1 VFRRYISNPAYKY
14 ESINRAS
21 QACGPLVKWSIAQL
35 QYADMLQ
42 RVEPLRQELRTL
54 ENRAQ
59 SNQQEADEVDT
70 LIINLE
76 QSIAR

>member
-1 VFRRYISNPAYKY
+1 M
-14 ESINRAS
+14 
-21 QACGPLVKWSIAQL
+21 KWAIAQL

-54 ENRAQ
+54 KNRAQ
-59 SNQQEADEVDT
+59 SNQQEADEVET

-76 QSIAR
+76 QSIAK